1 MYATIAGASPFD
13 FLGSSLVL
21 RVGRLVLA
29 PLDITL
35 VLVALAV
42 ALLSALALWRIAE
55 REDCQK
61 RLFRALRHNL
71 NPHRSVHTS
80 TGRRP
85 WHQRLGTQIASMKII
100 GTAKQQSLLAC
111 LVAAG
116 FKGHG
121 HLPALIA
128 AKLCGAMVFLPLG
141 WLFLEWR
148 RMFLGWPTLRLAA
161 LAVAFILGWRF
172 PEVILSRV
180 AARRRLRLENGIPD
194 ALDLLVICAEAGL
207 SLDSAIEHA
216 GHALRISSPEVAKEF
231 AVTAAEMRV
240 LSVRSQALENLAER
254 TGLASLHSIVVTLNQ
269 SIKFGTSLAGSLRV
283 LAAEMRAK
291 TSARFEERAA
301 RLPVLLTVP
310 LMVFVLPSV
319 MVVIGTPLVLRI
331 VDMLADSP

>member
-1 MYATIAGASPFD
+1 MYASIAGASPLD
-13 FLGSSLVL
+13 FFGSSLVL
-21 RVGRLVLA
+21 RVGRLVLT
-29 PLDITL
+29 PFDICL
-35 VLVALAV
+35 VIVALAV
-42 ALLSALALWRIAE
+42 ALFSSVGLWRIAG
-55 REDCQK
+55 REDRQK
-61 RLFRALRHNL
+61 KLFQALRRNL
-71 NPHRSVHTS
+71 SPHRSFHVLK
-80 TGRRP
+80 GRPP

-111 LVAAG
+111 LDAAG

-128 AKLCGAMVFLPLG
+128 GKLCGAMAFVPLD

-148 RMFLGWPTLRLAA
+148 RILLGWPTLRLAA
-161 LAVAFILGWRF
+161 LAVAIVLGWRF
-172 PEVILSRV
+172 PEVILSRLAV
-180 AARRRLRLENGIPD
+180 RRRLRFENAIPD

-216 GHALRISSPEVAKEF
+216 GRALRISSPEVAKEF

-254 TGLASLHSIVVTLNQ
+254 TGLASLRSIVVTLNQ
-269 SIKFGTSLAGSLRV
+269 SIEFGTSLAESLRV

-291 TSARFEERAA
+291 TLARFEERAA
-301 RLPVLLTVP
+301 RLPVLLTMP
-310 LMVFVLPSV
+310 LMAFVLPSV

-331 VDMLADSP
+331 VDVLADSP